1 MDKYSLFVPN
11 FLPSGEYLAAPSNKT
26 CVGCGV
32 SLAVRQ
38 IGKVVENFFDDVA
51 FARPGKDDL
60 FKGKTDAAF
69 LKIKKGDSEVLF
81 CLDDEPAGGVDNAV
95 KKPMP
100 VSAVEQGVKYVATA
114 CPSYPFDLM
123 NKVQMALKVSG
134 KSYIHVLCPCPA
146 GWQFNT
152 ENTVKVGFKAVES
165 LAFPLYEVVEGTYKL
180 TNKTVKPRQIAE
192 YLGAQERFSNVKEEE
207 ITAAGAAAQEE
218 YQKLFGAA

>member
-11 FLPSGEYLAAPSNKT
+11 FLPSGEYLLAQSNKT

-38 IGKVVENFFDDVA
+38 IGKVIENFFDDVT
-51 FARPGKDDL
+51 FERPGQDDL
-60 FKGKTDAAF
+60 FKGKTDVAF

-100 VSAVEQGVKYVATA
+100 ASAVEQGVKYVATA

-134 KSYIHVLCPCPA
+134 KSYIHVLCPCPS
-146 GWQFNT
+146 GWKFNT

-165 LAFPLYEVVEGTYKL
+165 LAFPLYEVVGGTYKL

-192 YLGAQERFSNVKEEE
+192 YFGAQERFSNVKDNE
-207 ITAAGAAAQEE
+207 INAANAAVQEE
-218 YQKLFGAA
+218 YKKLFGAA